1 MIALKHVLVPVDFS
15 NCSIAAVTQ
24 ARAFA
29 DRFDAT
35 LHVMHVVT
43 QPLHEV
49 WASYAPGADFLDTVQ
64 QLEGEACKEIGR
76 LSALAD
82 IQPRRLVVAT
92 VWGDASEQIL
102 KYAASHRIDLIV
114 CGTHGRHGWDRVI
127 MGSVAERLVRLA
139 PCPVLTVHAFG
150 QEVAAA

>member
-1 MIALKHVLVPVDFS
+1 
-15 NCSIAAVTQ
+15 
-24 ARAFA
+24 
-29 DRFDAT
+29 
-35 LHVMHVVT
+35 
-43 QPLHEV
+43 
-49 WASYAPGADFLDTVQ
+49 VQ

-82 IQPRRLVVAT
+82 VQPGRLVVAT

-102 KYAASHRIDLIV
+102 KYAATHRIDLIV

-139 PCPVLTVHAFG
+139 PCPVLTVHAFR
-150 QEVAAA
+150 QEAAA

>member
-1 MIALKHVLVPVDFS
+1 
-15 NCSIAAVTQ
+15 
-24 ARAFA
+24 
-29 DRFDAT
+29 
-35 LHVMHVVT
+35 
-43 QPLHEV
+43 
-49 WASYAPGADFLDTVQ
+49 VQ
-64 QLEGEACKEIGR
+64 RLEGEACKEIGQ

-82 IQPRRLVVAT
+82 VQPGRLVVAT

-102 KYAASHRIDLIV
+102 KYAATHRIDLIV